1 LEKTEAFGDS
11 EKEKIITKELAA
23 AAAFSFAQLWVIFL
37 PRQLC
42 QLRRPD
48 QNSLG
53 ERNCQSG
60 MIN

>member
-23 AAAFSFAQLWVIFL
+23 AAAFSFSQLKMIFL

-42 QLRRPD
+42 AGTAPPPIRTRLP
-48 QNSLG
+48 
-53 ERNCQSG
+53 EK
-60 MIN
+60 II